1 MRSQRSEVRGFTLVE
16 VLVALAI
23 VSIALMASLRV
34 AGGGTQGAAELR
46 TRLFAG
52 WVAENVLAEQRAR
65 AIWLAPGLH
74 QGSQRQ
80 GGIDF
85 VWRAEVASTPNG
97 AFRRVDV
104 AVATA
109 TANTHVLVRLVGF
122 LVRPP

>member
-1 MRSQRSEVRGFTLVE
+1 MKLQRAEVRGFTLVE

-34 AGGGTQGAAELR
+34 AAGGTQSAAELR

-65 AIWLAPGLH
+65 AAWLSPGLH

-85 VWRAEVASTPNG
+85 VWRAEVASTPNN

-104 AVATA
+104 SVTA
-109 TANTHVLVRLVGF
+109 TTSDAHVLARVVGF

>member
-1 MRSQRSEVRGFTLVE
+1 MKPHRIEARGFTLVE

-34 AGGGTQGAAELR
+34 AAGGTQSAAELR
-46 TRLFAG
+46 SRLFAG

-85 VWRAEVASTPNG
+85 VWRAEVVATPNSK
-97 AFRRVDV
+97 FRRVDV

-109 TANTHVLVRLVGF
+109 TADAHVVARLAGF

>member
-1 MRSQRSEVRGFTLVE
+1 MKSRHAEDRGFTLVE

-34 AGGGTQGAAELR
+34 AAGGTQSAAELR
-46 TRLFAG
+46 SRLFAG

-65 AIWLAPGLH
+65 ALWLAPGVH

-80 GGIDF
+80 GGVDF
-85 VWRAEVASTPNG
+85 VWRAEVASTPNS

-104 AVATA
+104 SVAA
-109 TANTHVLVRLVGF
+109 ANADTHVLARLVGF